1 MTVAT
6 RESTDWAK
14 AAAWL
19 VIVQG
24 VPYAWTNG
32 GWWSTLP
39 LSANQFAPYNN
50 LRPGVSTNIREGDVP
65 VLQTLVEVPAISAQ
79 SLDWRANMGASAGRA
94 AYRMGQ
100 LTVRAVLD
108 SLSQALFAMQQP
120 PFSRLGTAVAAG
132 TTEYLDLS
140 LNGDVTAIIDGG
152 DYIYM
157 GLETL
162 RVDANNPPS
171 YDSGTGKTTVRAF
184 RGQCGSGRPAHPVGQ
199 KLYLAPPSWA
209 SRRVALL
216 RTFKGE
222 TDFATWFV
230 GSVDSWQPDRMGV
243 EWVMLAVDLTAGL
256 GADVNLPLWR
266 FGDDPPPKA
275 VGVFSTGTRDVS
287 DIGITGRARTK
298 PTETYRT
305 DGDDTSNVPAE
316 LRYLQIGKEI
326 VKGRVFTSNF
336 EKTQTTPQPDTD
348 AQLIVTAWKQDRGRW
363 GTPVTAPYSIDGVDV
378 SYNDATGVFEESKKI
393 ILRGGSLTDFSA
405 RDDDAY
411 QLLHVTGHPALAALR
426 LLQSGGGGG
435 TYDELRYGAAL
446 GNELV
451 DVAAFEAVADETYD
465 VAEMSFVLGWGGKS
479 FNPVTIARRLL
490 SWLGYAVV
498 PNAQGKLAP
507 FEWAVAI
514 NPVVTPNAV
523 LGTDDILRDSRGELR
538 LVTAAFPIDET
549 ISSVRFLIRGDFR
562 EHFKGGDDNVWTIAD
577 EDLVAIHGEKLATID
592 AAITAGNRTGLND
605 NLARWLS
612 IVAFKMLRRYG
623 RTPTIVTATLPLDYG
638 LFGLGS
644 VLQLDLTLV
653 GGLFNA
659 VTGSLRPRTGDWF
672 IAVESREI
680 NLAEGWVQVTGPLF
694 NGRATLISPTAL
706 VTGYAAGVVTCAAN
720 EFVVSGSGNPA
731 GAVDAAHFPVGS
743 IVKFYNAAGPSW
755 RANSGDIGTGTV
767 TAQSGN
773 TVTITLDAALTA
785 NPPQAG
791 DIMGIADWPDVRN
804 LEPQKWYAHWADDGA
819 RANANDGDEY
829 LPVSFD
835 PSVFTDDPFV
845 LE

>member
-1 MTVAT
+1 MTVGT

-14 AAAWL
+14 AAGWV
-19 VIVQG
+19 VIIQG
-24 VPYAWTNG
+24 VPYAWSNI
-32 GWWSTLP
+32 GWWASLP
-39 LSANQFAPYNN
+39 LSSDQFAPFNG
-50 LRPGVSTNIREGDVP
+50 LRPGASTNVREGTVP
-65 VLQTLVEVPAISAQ
+65 VLQTLVETPAISAQ

-120 PFSRLGTAVAAG
+120 PFSRLGTAVAAS
-132 TTEYLDLS
+132 TAEYVDLS
-140 LNGDVTAIIDGG
+140 LNGDVTAIIAGG

-162 RVDANNPPS
+162 RVDTNTPPS
-171 YDSGTGKTTVRAF
+171 YDSGTAKTAVQAY

-230 GSVDSWQPDRMGV
+230 GTVDSWQPDRMGA
-243 EWVMLAVDLTAGL
+243 EWVLLAVDLTAGL
-256 GADVNLPLWR
+256 GGDVNLPLWR
-266 FGDDPPPKA
+266 FGDDPAPKA
-275 VGVFSTGTRDVS
+275 VGVFSTGTRDIS

-305 DGDDTSNVPAE
+305 DGDDTSNVPDE
-316 LRYLQIGKEI
+316 LRYIQIGKEV
-326 VKGRVFTSNF
+326 VKGRTFTANF

-378 SYNDATGVFEESKKI
+378 SYNGAAGVAQASIRIADLKLSNAE
-393 ILRGGSLTDFSA
+393 FSA

-411 QLLHVTGHPALAALR
+411 QLMHITGHPAIAALR
-426 LLQSGGGGG
+426 LLQSGGSGG
-435 TYDELRYGAAL
+435 TYDVWRYGAAL
-446 GNELV
+446 GNDLV
-451 DVAAFEAVADETYD
+451 DVAAFEAVADDTFG

-490 SWLGYAVV
+490 SWLGYAVI
-498 PNAQGKLAP
+498 PNARGQLAP

-523 LGTDDILRDSRGELR
+523 LGTDDILRDARGELR
-538 LVTAAFPIDET
+538 LATAAFPIDET
-549 ISSVRFLIRGDFR
+549 ISTVRFLIRGDFR
-562 EHFKGGDDNVWTIAD
+562 EHFKGDDANVWDIPD
-577 EDLVAIHGEKLATID
+577 EDLVAIHGDKMATID

-605 NLARWLS
+605 NLSRWLS
-612 IVAFKMLRRYG
+612 IVALKMLRRYG
-623 RTPTIVTATLPLDYG
+623 RTPTILTATLPLDYG

-680 NLAEGWVQVTGPLF
+680 NLAEGWVKVTGPLF

-706 VTGYAAGVVTCAAN
+706 VTGYSAGVVTCAAN
-720 EFVVSGSGNPA
+720 EFVVAGSNNPA
-731 GAVDAAHFPVGS
+731 GTVDAAHFPVGS
-743 IVKFYNAAGPSW
+743 IVKFYEATTPAW
-755 RANSGDIGTGTV
+755 RADSGAIGTGTV

-773 TVTITLDAALTA
+773 TVTITPDAALTA

-791 DIMGIADWPDVRN
+791 DIMGIADWPDVRTV
-804 LEPQKWYAHWADDGA
+804 EPQKYYAHWADDGA
-819 RANANDGDEY
+819 RTNANDGDEY
-829 LPVSFD
+829 LPTAFD
-835 PSVFTDDPFV
+835 PSLFTDDPFV